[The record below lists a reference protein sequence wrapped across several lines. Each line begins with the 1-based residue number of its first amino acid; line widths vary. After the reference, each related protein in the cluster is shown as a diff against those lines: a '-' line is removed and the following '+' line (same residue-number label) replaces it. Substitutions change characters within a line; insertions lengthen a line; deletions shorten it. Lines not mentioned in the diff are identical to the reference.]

1 MRDESIPLL
10 VTIQLAMVVEF
21 THLQQYKVQC

>member
-10 VTIQLAMVVEF
+10 VTIQLAMVVVS
-21 THLQQYKVQC
+21 THLQQC